1 MPKKSLLIALG
12 STGQRIV
19 DGVLRCV
26 HGECGGQQNTPWV
39 RAVRRRKI

>member
-19 DGVLRCV
+19 DGVLRRV
-26 HGECGGQQNTPWV
+26 QGGLPLLGL
-39 RAVRRRKI
+39 R